1 MYQWKLEFGLQP
13 AIYIKAKSLAEAIEK
28 SDTAYTPMQ
37 ASYFDGAWHFFTDR
51 EIGIAVCTALQA
63 KRSAA

>member
-13 AIYIKAKSLAEAIEK
+13 TIHIKAKSLADAIEK
-28 SDTAYTPMQ
+28 SGTAYTPMQ
-37 ASYFDGAWHFFTDR
+37 ASYFDKGWHFFTDR
-51 EIGIAVCTALQA
+51 EIVKAVCAALEA